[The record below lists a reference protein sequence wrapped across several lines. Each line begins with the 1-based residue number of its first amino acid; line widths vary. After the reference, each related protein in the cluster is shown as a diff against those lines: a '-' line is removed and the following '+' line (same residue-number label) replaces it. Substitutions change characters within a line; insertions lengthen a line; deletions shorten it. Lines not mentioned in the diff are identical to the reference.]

1 MYANVDSVAMNNNTP
16 TLTRYEE
23 SIAPWNEPMD
33 SDYDATD
40 YEPNILD
47 RYDER

>member
-1 MYANVDSVAMNNNTP
+1 MASNTP
-16 TLTRYEE
+16 TLTQYEE
-23 SIAPWNEPMD
+23 SIAPWNEPING
-33 SDYDATD
+33 DYDAMD

>member
-1 MYANVDSVAMNNNTP
+1 MASNTP
-16 TLTRYEE
+16 TLTQYEE
-23 SIAPWNEPMD
+23 SIAPWNEPIND
-33 SDYDATD
+33 DYDAMD